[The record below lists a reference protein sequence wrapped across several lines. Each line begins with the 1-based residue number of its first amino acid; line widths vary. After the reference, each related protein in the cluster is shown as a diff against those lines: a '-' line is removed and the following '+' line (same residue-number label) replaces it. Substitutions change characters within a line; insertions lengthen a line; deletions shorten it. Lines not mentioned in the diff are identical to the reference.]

1 MVSKLPGI
9 RAPNPLSYT
18 GPKFNLMPVFGFT
31 REPTVND
38 NKYLISSFVVILDNP
53 STGAVGDL
61 WYLSRIAAN
70 GEAIWLKLESGKVT
84 DGIDTITTDDGLPV
98 VDPDGNG
105 NVNILGGVGIAV
117 TGNGPGNTVIITATG
132 VISETITGNT
142 GGALSPTA
150 GNWNIFANTVV
161 SGINP
166 IITSGSGSTL
176 TVNAQL
182 STALA
187 VADSNRIGLS
197 NFDSKFFTVDSDG
210 FVSGSGEGFA
220 ETLTGDLGGP
230 IGPFLGNWNVFGF
243 AVAPGTAPVQTI
255 GDTQI
260 SGETTLNIHVQIS
273 QALAAA
279 DATKVGLSNFD
290 STHFA
295 VDTDGFVT
303 TTGTGLG
310 ETITG
315 DTGGALSPI
324 AGNWNIFGST
334 VVAGIIPI
342 TTSGSGNTL
351 TVNAQISQ
359 SLAAADSTKIGL
371 SNFDSVFFTVDADGF
386 VTTSGTG
393 IGETITGDTG
403 GALSPTAGNWN
414 ILATTV
420 VAGTTPITTSGSV
433 STLTINAQ
441 RSTALA
447 SADSTKIG
455 LSNFD
460 AAHFAVDTDGFV
472 TLTSAGSLVWIDEGT
487 GITLSVDTG
496 YFITAAVTE
505 TLPASPVQGDTVKII
520 CDNAG
525 PIVITAN
532 AGQIISLGVSATTTA
547 GTATSTALGDSLDL
561 YFRASTNQWKA
572 LNSVG
577 SWSLA

>member
-18 GPKFNLMPVFGFT
+18 GPKFNLMPVFGFS
-31 REPTVND
+31 REPTVDD

-53 STGAVGDL
+53 STGSVGDL
-61 WYLSRIAAN
+61 WYLSRIDST
-70 GEAIWLKLESGKVT
+70 GDAIWLKLESGKVT

-98 VDPDGNG
+98 VDPDGSG
-105 NVNILGGVGIAV
+105 NVNILGGVGITV
-117 TGNGPGNTVIITATG
+117 TGNGPGNTVIVTATG

-150 GNWNIFANTVV
+150 GNWNIFGATVV

-166 IITSGSGSTL
+166 IVTSGSGSTL
-176 TVNAQL
+176 TVNAQI

-187 VADSNRIGLS
+187 VEDSNRIGLS
-197 NFDSKFFTVDSDG
+197 NFDSKFFTVDVDE
-210 FVSGSGEGFA
+210 FVNSSGDGFA

-230 IGPFLGNWNVFGF
+230 IGPFLGNWNVLGF
-243 AVAPGTAPVQTI
+243 AVAAGIVPVQTTGTTAI
-255 GDTQI
+255 G
-260 SGETTLNIHVQIS
+260 GETTLNIHVQTS
-273 QALAAA
+273 QALALA
-279 DATKVGLSNFD
+279 DATKIGLSNFD

-295 VDTDGFVT
+295 VDADGFVT

-315 DTGGALSPI
+315 DTGGALSPV
-324 AGNWNIFGST
+324 AGNWNIFGAT
-334 VVAGIIPI
+334 VIAGIVPI

-351 TVNAQISQ
+351 TVNAQISTA
-359 SLAAADSTKIGL
+359 LALADATKIGL
-371 SNFDSVFFTVDADGF
+371 SNFNSAHFSVDADGF
-386 VTTSGTG
+386 VSIIAPGTD
-393 IGETITGDTG
+393 ETITGDTG
-403 GALSPTAGNWN
+403 GPLSPTAGNWN

-441 RSTALA
+441 RSQALA
-447 SADSTKIG
+447 AADSTKIG

-460 AAHFAVDTDGFV
+460 SDHFAVDTDGFV

-496 YFITAAVTE
+496 YYITAAVTE

-520 CDNAG
+520 CDDAG

-532 AGQIISLGVSATTTA
+532 AGQTISLGVSSTSIGGA
-547 GTATSTALGDSLDL
+547 ATSTALGDSLDL
-561 YFRASTNQWKA
+561 FFRAATSQWKA